1 MSRSRLKRVVNVST
15 ITAGLA
21 GRYATALYQLAIES
35 KQVDSILQDLNSFK
49 GLIDGNQ
56 DLQKLIYSPVFGADE
71 KSASVTKILQ
81 QADANRVSCAICWNN
96 C

>member
-1 MSRSRLKRVVNVST
+1 MIAHYDEIVEHVRDTQWMFRSRLKKGLNVST

-49 GLIDGNQ
+49 GLRLPLLKWQ
-56 DLQKLIYSPVFGADE
+56 LIRNKFL
-71 KSASVTKILQ
+71 IF
-81 QADANRVSCAICWNN
+81 
-96 C
+96 

>member
-1 MSRSRLKRVVNVST
+1 MIAHYDEIVEHVRDTQWMFRSRLKKGLNVST

-49 GLIDGNQ
+49 GIIDGNQ
-56 DLQKLIYSPVFGADE
+56 DLQK
-71 KSASVTKILQ
+71 
-81 QADANRVSCAICWNN
+81 
-96 C
+96 